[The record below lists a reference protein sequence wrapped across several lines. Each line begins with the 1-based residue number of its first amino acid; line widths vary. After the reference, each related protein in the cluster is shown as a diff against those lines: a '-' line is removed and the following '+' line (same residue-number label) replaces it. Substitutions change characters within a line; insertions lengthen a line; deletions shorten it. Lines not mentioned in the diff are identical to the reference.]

1 MRILIAED
9 DLGSRK
15 FMQQFLKEY
24 GDCDVTVDG
33 IETVDAFL
41 LAWDEGIPYDLI
53 CLDIMM
59 PKLDGLKAL
68 KIIRE
73 LENDKNI
80 PEDQRVK
87 IIMTTALNEQ
97 QTVYDA
103 FELGCEAFA
112 AKPINQQKL
121 RQVLYKLNLI
131 PEPSKASTS

>member
-15 FMQQFLKEY
+15 FMQQFLKAY

-41 LAWDEGIPYDLI
+41 LAWDEKDPYELI

-73 LENDKNI
+73 LENDRKV
-80 PEDQRVK
+80 PEDKRVK

-97 QTVYDA
+97 QTVYEA
-103 FELGCEAFA
+103 FDLGCEAFA
-112 AKPINQQKL
+112 AKPINQEKMKEVLEKL
-121 RQVLYKLNLI
+121 GI
-131 PEPSKASTS
+131 TPHSKQ